1 MRRSKSTPTLPH
13 MVQSKIL
20 SRTPFF
26 WSMEV
31 KPVSFSISMDISS
44 CNRENDKRSDDGM
57 PPAAAGDQMTL
68 STLNSDSLDF
78 H

>member
-1 MRRSKSTPTLPH
+1 
-13 MVQSKIL
+13 
-20 SRTPFF
+20 
-26 WSMEV
+26 MEV